1 MGRPY
6 NNSLSIKLGARLGGA
21 TKELLPNL
29 DTYKNNEKSS
39 IPLRFLFLGGCFGE
53 ANLLIFVRPS
63 VRPCRRPPVKIQIVI
78 GVFFGTKNQDTSPD
92 TFCAEPPQN
101 ARSSPLVKIPVEGLD
116 CKKYH
121 RPVRWPKI
129 PTEGLDCAKTQK
141 NTELSADRPS
151 TSKRPKLTADRA
163 STSKAPELTAEWLG

>member
-1 MGRPY
+1 MI
-6 NNSLSIKLGARLGGA
+6 IKLGARLGGA

-29 DTYKNNEKSS
+29 DTYKNNEKSI
-39 IPLRFLFLGGCFGE
+39 IPLRFLFFGGCFGKQICSF
-53 ANLLIFVRPS
+53 LCVRAS
-63 VRPCRRPPVKIQIVI
+63 GRPPVKIQVVI
-78 GVFFGTKNQDTSPD
+78 GVFLGTKNQDTSPD

-129 PTEGLDCAKTQK
+129 PTEGLDCTKTQK

-163 STSKAPELTAEWLG
+163 STSKAPARMIFKHVEVGR

>member
-1 MGRPY
+1 M
-6 NNSLSIKLGARLGGA
+6 GARLGGA

-63 VRPCRRPPVKIQIVI
+63 VRPCRRPPVKIQVVI
-78 GVFFGTKNQDTSPD
+78 GVFLGTKNQDTSPD

-101 ARSSPLVKIPVEGLD
+101 ARSSPLAKIPVEGLD
-116 CKKYH
+116 CKK
-121 RPVRWPKI
+121 I
-129 PTEGLDCAKTQK
+129 PSSSPLAKNSDRGTGLHK
-141 NTELSADRPS
+141 NTEKYRAVGRPTLHVQKTQADSRPS
-151 TSKRPKLTADRA
+151 LHVESSRADSRVA
-163 STSKAPELTAEWLG
+163 RMIFKHVEVGR